1 MATNLLPASSGGT
14 SVTRYFMTGT
24 ITGTINFGGF
34 QQPTI
39 NVTSEIG
46 GSAWS
51 GNTFTAF
58 RAGIYRFS
66 AVTTGTMSWS
76 SNGSWSLTVQGS
88 NGQNNNRFAHSP
100 VPAGF
105 NGPSGTSGSVDILMN
120 PGQTFVLSMSQN
132 SGASVVL
139 DFSRITVSEL
149 SPAYKA

>member
-1 MATNLLPASSGGT
+1 MATNALLAASGGT

-24 ITGTINFGGF
+24 LTGTIVGGGF
-34 QQPTI
+34 QQPTV

-46 GSAWS
+46 ASAWS
-51 GNTFTAF
+51 GNIFTAP

-66 AVTTGTMSWS
+66 AVTTGTMSWTL
-76 SNGSWSLTVQGS
+76 NGYWGMTVQGT
-88 NGQNNNRFAHSP
+88 NGQNGNRFAHSP

-120 PGQTFVLSMSQN
+120 PGQTFVLTMTQN
-132 SGASVVL
+132 SGSSVVL

-149 SPAYKA
+149 SPAYKV